1 MYINN
6 GGGSLM
12 PKQNPTPFRAW
23 LNLIWQEHRTEIYD
37 WEGKV
42 VEYDLSEWI
51 KRNKWFLK
59 SLWKKQQ

>member
-1 MYINN
+1 
-6 GGGSLM
+6 M
-12 PKQNPTPFRAW
+12 PKQNATPFRAW

-42 VEYDLSEWI
+42 VEYDLSDWI

-59 SLWKKQQ
+59 NLWKKQQ